1 MASTMKSIR
10 GWIVTGR
17 MPAIAAPIAMPVVAF
32 SETGVSMTRSVPNF
46 FSSSTMLLPTYH
58 GL

>member
-1 MASTMKSIR
+1 MKSIR
-10 GWIVTGR
+10 GWMVTGR